1 MIIFPAIFLGAAC
14 CVAVLTPLVGRLA
27 RAHGWVDHPGAR
39 KVHREPMPRVGG
51 IAIYLA
57 MLAGLVPAVAF
68 VSLHQKLAPVHG
80 PFLALAA
87 AATFVFLVGLADD
100 LQDISSKFKLITLL
114 GATIGCWFAGIRI
127 EVIELFGWSLRLGW
141 FSFPVTLLWTVGITV
156 GVNFLDGLDGLAAG
170 ICAVASA
177 AIALV
182 ALGTG
187 NVLMALVAFSLMG
200 SLAGFLFFNFNP
212 AKIFMGD
219 CGSLFLGFVLATSAV
234 ACTSPG
240 GVSHMMLPAAVLGV
254 PIFDTV
260 LTMVRRGVLQR
271 RSLFSAERGHVH
283 HRLIDMG
290 LKHRDA
296 VLVLY
301 AVTLL
306 TGLIGLFIHFSS
318 HTVAEIVFGCALA
331 ATLLTVFGLAGSVKV
346 NETIAAVRRN
356 RLLGQEA
363 KLDRR
368 RFEEMQLRLKAAVDF
383 NSWWHEVCSAA
394 GLLGFAR
401 VELPLGCRDGKRR
414 TLVWSSDVVETPLS
428 RAGDVRADGWSG
440 PSNWQPVG
448 HGNGSFNGYASG
460 NGHSNGNG
468 NGNGNGKF
476 HGNGNGDGNVHGNG
490 NGNGNGNGHGNGHGH
505 DPKLTLSGAG
515 GSEQGVSGVAAGFHK
530 DALCGDVP
538 IRQRRAGQTLRA
550 SVAVRSDRSLESAGR
565 RLALFVRLMGEHS
578 VADIVE
584 KPVARAPTGL
594 SAGPGS
600 NDEPLVFGEQANAQ
614 IMPVALPPNVRVAV
628 LHDFLYCYGGAERV
642 LEQILKVLPNADV
655 YSLFDFLPEQHRG
668 FLGGK
673 TVRTSFIQKL
683 PWARRK
689 HRGYLPLMPLA
700 IEQMDVS
707 NYDVLV
713 SSSYVAAKGA
723 ITRPDQLHVC
733 YCHTPIRFAW
743 DLQHQYLAESG
754 LSRGIKSILA
764 RAVLHYIRNWDA
776 RSSNGVDAFV
786 TNSNF
791 VARRIQ
797 KFYRRKSMTIY
808 PPVAVDKFSLQIEKE
823 GFYLTASRLVPYKRV
838 DLIAEAFSRMPH
850 RRLIIVGEGPDFEKI
865 KAKAGPNVKLV
876 GHQPFERLR
885 QYMQMASAFVFAAE
899 EDFGIVPVEAQA
911 CGTPVIAYGRGGVTE
926 SVISGETGLFF
937 NEQTVDSLVAAV
949 EQFEIDR
956 DAGRWDAARIRR
968 HAERFSTERF
978 REQFAAL
985 ITHEWEAFRDTRLRQ
1000 VAGVVGVRERN
1011 ARRMARRERR
1021 LNRAKPETSGKPVLD
1036 QGAEPITAA

>member
-1 MIIFPAIFLGAAC
+1 MKDNLTLFLGAAC
-14 CVAVLTPLVGRLA
+14 AVAALTPLVGRLA
-27 RAHGWVDHPGAR
+27 RAHGWVDHPGVR
-39 KVHREPMPRVGG
+39 KVHRVPTPRVGG

-57 MLAGLVPAVAF
+57 MLVGLSAAF
-68 VSLHQKLAPVHG
+68 FGLHQQLAAYHRQ
-80 PFLALAA
+80 FFALAA

-100 LQDISSKFKLITLL
+100 LKDISSKFKLITLL
-114 GATIGCWFAGIRI
+114 GATIGCYFAGIKI
-127 EVIELFGWSLRLGW
+127 EVIELFGWHVDLGW

-156 GVNFLDGLDGLAAG
+156 GVNFTDGLDGLAGG
-170 ICAVASA
+170 ICAA
-177 AIALV
+177 AAAALAVIALD
-182 ALGTG
+182 TG
-187 NVLMALVAFSLMG
+187 NAMMALVAFALLG
-200 SLAGFLFFNFNP
+200 SLVGFLFFNFNP

-219 CGSLFLGFVLATSAV
+219 CGSLFLGFVLASGSV
-234 ACTSPG
+234 ACASPNG
-240 GVSHMMLPAAVLGV
+240 AVHLILPAAVLGV
-254 PIFDTV
+254 PIFDTA

-283 HRLIDMG
+283 HRLMDMG
-290 LKHRDA
+290 IKHRDA

-301 AVTLL
+301 AVTLVSG
-306 TGLIGLFIHFSS
+306 TIGLLIHIA
-318 HTVAEIVFGCALA
+318 TLPLTQVILGCALLA
-331 ATLLTVFGLAGSVKV
+331 MLLTVFGLAGSVKLS
-346 NETIAAVRRN
+346 ETIAAVRRN
-356 RLLGQEA
+356 RVLGQEA
-363 KLDRR
+363 KIDRR
-368 RFEEMQLRLKAAVDF
+368 RFEEMQLRLKAAADF

-394 GLLGFAR
+394 SLLNFAR
-401 VELPLGCRDGKRR
+401 VELPVACRDGKRR
-414 TLVWSSDVVETPLS
+414 ALVWARDGAEAPLARPDETETEK
-428 RAGDVRADGWSG
+428 WSG
-440 PSNWQPVG
+440 PASWHVQ
-448 HGNGSFNGYASG
+448 GNGGPSGNGYENG

-468 NGNGNGKF
+468 HGHGQFQAKENGSG
-476 HGNGNGDGNVHGNG
+476 HGNE
-490 NGNGNGNGHGNGHGH
+490 NGNGHA
-505 DPKLTLSGAG
+505 PKLVLADTTDESP
-515 GSEQGVSGVAAGFHK
+515 QGTSSVAPRVFN

-538 IRQRRAGQTLRA
+538 IRQRRAGQPLRA
-550 SVAVRSDRSLESAGR
+550 SVAVRCDRSLESAGR

-584 KPVARAPTGL
+584 KPTARVPTGL
-594 SAGPGS
+594 LADRSTT
-600 NDEPLVFGEQANAQ
+600 DEPLVFGEHANGAAV
-614 IMPVALPPNVRVAV
+614 IPAALPPNVRVAV

-689 HRGYLPLMPLA
+689 HRSYLPLMPLA

-733 YCHTPIRFAW
+733 YCHTPVRFAW
-743 DLQHQYLAESG
+743 DLQHQYLSESG
-754 LSRGIKSILA
+754 LNRGIKSILA

-808 PPVAVDKFSLQIEKE
+808 PPVAVDKFSLQVEKE
-823 GFYLTASRLVPYKRV
+823 DFYLTASRLVPYKRV
-838 DLIAEAFSRMPH
+838 DLIAEAFSQMPH

-926 SVISGETGLFF
+926 SVISGKTGLFF
-937 NEQTVDSLVAAV
+937 HEQTVDSLVAAV
-949 EQFEIDR
+949 EQFEVDR
-956 DAGRWDAARIRR
+956 DK
-968 HAERFSTERF
+968 
-978 REQFAAL
+978 
-985 ITHEWEAFRDTRLRQ
+985 
-1000 VAGVVGVRERN
+1000 RN

-1021 LNRAKPETSGKPVLD
+1021 LGRLIPDTAITPVHEG
-1036 QGAEPITAA
+1036 GAESVGAA